1 MIQEL
6 RPEALRRVVDPT
18 TLGFQS
24 TEEVTP
30 REGIIGQKRALSALR
45 FGLGIQDGGFNVYV
59 AGPPGIGKMTAVQS
73 FLDGIARLRPAA
85 RDWCY
90 VHNFED
96 PYRPRALALPA
107 GMGRRLQRDLQ
118 HVVEHVR
125 REIPKAFESEDY
137 GAKRD
142 AIVKELDKSRSEILD
157 GLKEEVGKAGFSLE
171 STPFGI
177 AIIPILGG
185 RPLSDEEFSDL
196 PAPAREDLDRRR
208 EHLQAKLKASM
219 RQIRDLARSAQ
230 ERLHELGGRIAL
242 YLVDGLMEDLS
253 EAYRE
258 LPEVLA
264 YLKAVQ
270 QDIVDNIDPF
280 RTESPGEE
288 AAGVGAA
295 LLARRFREA
304 PFRKYQ
310 VNVLVDNSRQ
320 EGAPVVVELSPS
332 YGNLFGRVE
341 KETELGAIVTDF
353 TMIKPGSLH
362 RANGG
367 FLVLPVEDV
376 LRDYWCW
383 DGLKRALRAG
393 EIQIEEVAERMGL
406 ASTRSLRPQ
415 PVPLDLKVLL
425 VGRPIWYHLLHAYDE
440 SFGELF
446 KVTADFDTRMGRS
459 AEELGEFVSF
469 LCSFCTKESM
479 RPLDAEAAAKL
490 VEHASRLA
498 EDQEKL
504 TTRLGPLAD
513 VIREAHYWAVQE
525 DAPRILAAHVR
536 KAIDEKLFRS
546 GLVQERIQ
554 EMIERGFLL
563 IATGGKAV
571 GQVNGLS
578 VIALGEV
585 MFGRP
590 SRITASVTPGRGGV
604 VDIEREVELGGPIH
618 SKGVMILSG
627 YLAQRFARERPLTLA
642 ARLVFEQSYEGV
654 EGDSAS
660 STELYAL
667 LSALSDLPLAQGVA
681 VTGSVNQHGEVQAIG
696 GVNEKIEG
704 FFDVCCIQGLSG
716 TQGVM
721 IPRSNAPNLMLR
733 EDVVEAVRSGTFH
746 VWTVD
751 TIDDGIEL
759 LTGTPA
765 GARDAEGRFPDGSV
779 GALVEQTLR
788 RYAERLRELAAPG
801 AAGGTGVGGGAG
813 GAATP
818 A

>member
-6 RPEALRRVVDPT
+6 RPEALRRVVEPA

-24 TEEVTP
+24 TEDVTP
-30 REGIIGQKRALSALR
+30 REGIIGQERALSALR
-45 FGLGIQDGGFNVYV
+45 FGLGIRDGGFNVYV

-73 FLDGIARLRPAA
+73 FLDEIARQRPVA

-96 PYRPRALALPA
+96 AYRPRALAVPA
-107 GMGRRLQRDLQ
+107 GMGRKLQRDLRQ
-118 HVVEHVR
+118 LVEHVR

-142 AIVKELDKSRSEILD
+142 AIVKELDRSRTEILEK
-157 GLKEEVGKAGFSLE
+157 LKEEVNKAGFSLE

-177 AIIPILGG
+177 AIIPILEG
-185 RPLSDEEFSDL
+185 RPLSDEDFGNL
-196 PAPAREDLDRRR
+196 PPPTREDLEQRR
-208 EHLQAKLKASM
+208 ERLQERLKSSM

-230 ERLHELGGRIAL
+230 ERLQELGGRIAL
-242 YLVDGLMEDLS
+242 YLVGGLMEDLS
-253 EAYRE
+253 ETFRE
-258 LPEVLA
+258 MPEVLTH
-264 YLKAVQ
+264 LRAVQ
-270 QDIVDNIDPF
+270 QDIVDNIDSF
-280 RTESPGEE
+280 RVEAPGEE
-288 AAGVGAA
+288 SAGVGAA
-295 LLARRFREA
+295 LLARRLREA

-310 VNVLVDNSRQ
+310 VNVLVDNCRQ

-341 KETELGAIVTDF
+341 KEAELGAIITDF
-353 TMIKPGSLH
+353 TMIKAGSLH

-376 LRDYWCW
+376 LRDPWCW

-393 EIQIEEVAERMGL
+393 EIQIEEIAERLGVT
-406 ASTRSLRPQ
+406 ATRSLRPE

-425 VGRPIWYHLLHAYDE
+425 VGRPIWYHLLHTHDE

-446 KVTADFDTRMGRS
+446 KVTADFDTRMDQADGGLD
-459 AEELGEFVSF
+459 EYVHF
-469 LCSFCTKESM
+469 LCGFCRKESL
-479 RPLDAEAAAKL
+479 RPLDAGAAAKL

-513 VIREAHYWAVQE
+513 VVREANYWAAQE
-525 DAPRILAAHVR
+525 DAPKIQAAHVR
-536 KAIDEKLFRS
+536 RAIDEKLYRG
-546 GLVQERIQ
+546 GLVRERIQ

-563 IATGGKAV
+563 IATEGKAV

-578 VIALGEV
+578 VTALGEV
-585 MFGRP
+585 AFGRP
-590 SRITASVTPGRGGV
+590 TRITASVAPGREGV

-627 YLAQRFARERPLTLA
+627 YLAQRFAHERPLALA

-667 LSALSDLPLAQGVA
+667 LSALSGLPLDQGIA
-681 VTGSVNQHGEVQAIG
+681 VTGSVNQLGEVQAIG

-704 FFDVCCIQGLSG
+704 FFDVCRVKGLNG
-716 TQGVM
+716 KQGVM
-721 IPRSNAPNLMLR
+721 IPRTNASTLVLR
-733 EDVVEAVRSGTFH
+733 EDVVDAVRDGTFH
-746 VWTVD
+746 VWAVD
-751 TIDDGIEL
+751 TIDDGIQL
-759 LTGTPA
+759 LTGVPA
-765 GARDAEGRFPDGSV
+765 GDRDAEGRFPGGTV
-779 GALVEQTLR
+779 GARVDQTLR
-788 RYAERLRELAAPG
+788 RYAERLRELAASD
-801 AAGGTGVGGGAG
+801 TGGGARR
-813 GAATP
+813 AARP